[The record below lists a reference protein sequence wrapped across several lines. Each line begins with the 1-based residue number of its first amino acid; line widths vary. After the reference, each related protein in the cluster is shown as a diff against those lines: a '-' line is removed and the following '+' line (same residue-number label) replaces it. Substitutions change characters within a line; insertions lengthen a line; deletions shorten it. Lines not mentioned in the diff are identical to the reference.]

1 MEKTLVINYR
11 EVDICRDDST
21 VLYNVNF
28 DVAQGEFVYLTG
40 VVGSGKS
47 SLLKTIYGEL
57 DIAGGTAEVLCYNMR
72 SIKRRHIPALRRQL
86 GIVFQDFRLLTDRN
100 VRRNLDFVLRSTGW
114 KSRTERA
121 ERIRQ
126 VLETVG
132 LADKQEA
139 MPYELS
145 GGEQQRVCIARAIL
159 NRPLLILA
167 DEATGNQDAESG
179 VQTAR
184 ILYELAQQG
193 TTVVFATHNNALI
206 EQFPGR
212 VFECRGNQLISHQGP
227 ITTAGADAAT
237 PADSSAAATA
247 GAAVGGFPADTHAAP
262 EPADS
267 SAATPSGAAAGGFPA
282 DTPAPDSAPGASP
295 ADDIPVATISQ
306 TSQE

>member
-1 MEKTLVINYR
+1 MEKTLIINFK
-11 EVDICRDDST
+11 EVDIKREDNT

-28 DVAQGEFVYLTG
+28 NVSEGDFIYLTG

-57 DIAGGTAEVLCYNMR
+57 DVPCGTAEVLGYDMR
-72 SIKRRHIPALRRQL
+72 HIKRRHIPALRRQL

-114 KSRTERA
+114 KNRTERA

-132 LADKQEA
+132 LADKQES
-139 MPYELS
+139 MPYQLS

-159 NRPLLILA
+159 NRPRIILA
-167 DEATGNQDAESG
+167 DEATGNQDSESG
-179 VQTAR
+179 LQTAR

-193 TTVVFATHNNALI
+193 TAVVFATHNNALI

-212 VFECRGNQLISHQGP
+212 VYECRNNQFICHDDETEKQDNRTEPVIQVRPERAEKQESP
-227 ITTAGADAAT
+227 ATREEPVEAVAPVADES
-237 PADSSAAATA
+237 PAIEE
-247 GAAVGGFPADTHAAP
+247 VPV
-262 EPADS
+262 
-267 SAATPSGAAAGGFPA
+267 
-282 DTPAPDSAPGASP
+282 
-295 ADDIPVATISQ
+295 ADDIPVATI
-306 TSQE
+306 TDNTPEL

>member
-57 DIAGGTAEVLCYNMR
+57 DIAGGTAEVLGYNMR

-227 ITTAGADAAT
+227 ITTLGADATT
-237 PADSSAAATA
+237 PADSSAATTA
-247 GAAVGGFPADTHAAP
+247 GADAATT
-262 EPADS
+262 ADS
-267 SAATPSGAAAGGFPA
+267 SAATPAEATVGGFPA
-282 DTPAPDSAPGASP
+282 DSPTPDSAPGASP